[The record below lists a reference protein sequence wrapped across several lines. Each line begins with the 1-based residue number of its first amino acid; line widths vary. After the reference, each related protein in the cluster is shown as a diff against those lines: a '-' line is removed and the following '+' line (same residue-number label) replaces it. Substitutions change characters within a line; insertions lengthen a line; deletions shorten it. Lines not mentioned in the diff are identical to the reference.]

1 MKAQKALIDFSGVK
15 DGDLADDAQKIVDKM
30 TGNLNYTAP
39 QPSLSVVQSAITAY
53 SAAVIKSKDGTKED
67 TANKNAT
74 RLVLQDALYTLG
86 NYVNMTAES
95 NLVKLESSGFSISK
109 LPEAV
114 GILDAPT
121 LHVDYGKNPGE
132 LIIDIDVVPR
142 ATEYLVLYAPVPA
155 PIDDKEYYSQL
166 FSKTKGLLTHL
177 QSGTRYVLKA
187 AATSSEAN
195 KMGEYNFSDPVE
207 KLVP

>member
-132 LIIDIDVVPR
+132 LIIDIDANVNKILLDNGNEKDILLFF
-142 ATEYLVLYAPVPA
+142 AGITDSFEE
-155 PIDDKEYYSQL
+155 IL
-166 FSKTKGLLTHL
+166 FSCEKDELNTYYQQYNGFYQLMKLLEKL
-177 QSGTRYVLKA
+177 AFKV
-187 AATSSEAN
+187 SEHKN
-195 KMGEYNFSDPVE
+195 KMG
-207 KLVP
+207 